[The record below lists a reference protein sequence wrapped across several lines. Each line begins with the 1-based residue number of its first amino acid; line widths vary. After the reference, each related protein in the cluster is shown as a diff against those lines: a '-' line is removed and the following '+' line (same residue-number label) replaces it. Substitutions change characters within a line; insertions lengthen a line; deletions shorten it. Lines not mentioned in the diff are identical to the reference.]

1 MLIFIFHTNN
11 SVNSNKLSFQYYRE
25 RVRKALI
32 DVFNLTDIKKTE
44 MTELNLLQFV
54 QSKKEKVVPKM
65 NIRTVESRDV
75 FMVDGDGKEMAKRW
89 CIENEKIV
97 CKQLVR
103 VDNTL
108 LWADCIEEEEMM
120 AAEEN
125 QDLFVFPANS
135 RQDILSQAVQ
145 CTLEL

>member
-1 MLIFIFHTNN
+1 M
-11 SVNSNKLSFQYYRE
+11 
-25 RVRKALI
+25 RKALI